1 MYFKS
6 MTSVEILDY
15 YRSISTETFTVI
27 DLETTGGQ
35 GYRDRIIEISVL
47 QATLKDGIKQI
58 STDLINPQIQI
69 PEQIQRFTGI
79 SQTMVDGL
87 PDSREILPKYLS
99 LLQNGI
105 LTAHNFKFDYSFLQA
120 EYRRMGIDFSVKSQ
134 LCTVAFSRHM
144 LSHLPSRSL
153 PNLVKHFGFK
163 VGKSHRAESD
173 AIACWFLLEKLLLQ
187 IQNTDEREIL
197 IAIGQEWLTQ
207 KEIAAIIKLPFSK
220 LESILAD
227 TSIKSRF
234 SEHKQVTV
242 YQRGSVENLIEAAKK
257 ELIVQLSL
265 PL

>member
-1 MYFKS
+1 
-6 MTSVEILDY
+6 MTSIEILDY

-35 GYRDRIIEISVL
+35 GYRDRIIEISAL
-47 QATLKDGIKQI
+47 KATLKDGIVQI
-58 STDLINPQIQI
+58 STDLINPQILI
-69 PEQIQRFTGI
+69 PDQIQRFTGI
-79 SQTMVDGL
+79 SQSMVCDL
-87 PDSREILPKYLS
+87 PSSREILPKYLS
-99 LLQNGI
+99 MLQNGI

-134 LCTVAFSRHM
+134 LCTVVFSRHL

-153 PNLVKHFGFK
+153 PNLVKYFGFK

-173 AIACWFLLEKLLLQ
+173 AIACWLLLEKLLLE
-187 IQNTDEREIL
+187 IQNTDEREL
-197 IAIGQEWLTQ
+197 LNAIRQEWLTQ
-207 KEIAAIIKLPFSK
+207 SEIAAIAKVSFPK

-242 YQRGSVENLIEAAKK
+242 YQRGSVENLVELAKK
-257 ELIVQLSL
+257 ELNAQLSL